1 MYIYIYICI
10 YIRIYIYTSYI
21 HIYIHTHTQDI
32 NYMNIHVTYINM
44 YTHGRKPKG
53 GTVKKRQL
61 TEDQC
66 MVEISRAVDVGAQ
79 VRENWK
85 EGDA

>member
-1 MYIYIYICI
+1 
-10 YIRIYIYTSYI
+10 
-21 HIYIHTHTQDI
+21 
-32 NYMNIHVTYINM
+32 M